1 VGLLL
6 GARLRV
12 LSERVIRRATGFDLA
27 DWRRIGSGTRARMR
41 QERLGLVAAAI
52 GFWGTI
58 SLLPSLIVLLTIY
71 GLIAEVGDI
80 QRQVERVLGS
90 ISEEARS
97 VVTSQLRS
105 VVESTGLGWGL
116 VAGLVAVFW
125 TASSGMAN
133 AIKAVALAYGDPQPR
148 SFLRLRLLA
157 IAFTLCSLVVASL
170 AVGIAAGAP
179 LAFDVPWLAAAI
191 RWLGLTLLVAS
202 AVATLYRFAP
212 QRRHGGWEWAIKGAL
227 AVAVAW
233 AAVTGAFSVYVR
245 ELSTYGGT
253 YGALAGLVIL
263 MFWFYLTGFIV
274 VGGAALSAEMWH
286 QRVGRGDPP
295 TRAVELAESGRG
307 GVP

>member
-1 VGLLL
+1 M
-6 GARLRV
+6 RV

-71 GLIAEVGDI
+71 GLISEVDDI

-116 VAGLVAVFW
+116 VAGLVGVFW
-125 TASSGMAN
+125 TSSSGMAN
-133 AIKAVALAYGDPQPR
+133 AIKAVALAYGEPQQR
-148 SFLRLRLLA
+148 SFLRLRLLS
-157 IAFTLCSLVVASL
+157 IAFTLGSLVVASV

-179 LAFDVPWLAAAI
+179 LAFDVSWVAVAV
-191 RWLGLTLLVAS
+191 RWVGLTLLVAS
-202 AVATLYRFAP
+202 AVATLYRLAP

-245 ELSTYGGT
+245 EFSTYAGT

-263 MFWFYLTGFIV
+263 MFWFYLTGLIV
-274 VGGAALSAEMWH
+274 VGGAAMAAEMWH
-286 QRVGRGDPP
+286 QRVGGRDNPT
-295 TRAVELAESGRG
+295 TRAAELAEPGRG